1 MVFGLL
7 GFFSAARAQANTE
20 FVEAAVHRYGKEQL
34 DFLQGF
40 VASKKSAKDAPA
52 KSLVSSLMAAQ
63 TNDVRPPLDYSA
75 LSKDADLSGAL
86 LLDYVDALY
95 AAEQFELADG
105 VLGLVPASS
114 KLASEGRFS
123 LLKLK
128 LALRGRGPLGRSQV
142 SEGTNPE
149 LALNQVLAALRQ
161 GDRSSAIN
169 QLKKLIDDGT
179 LPASLRHRAAIW
191 LAAVLGQ
198 QGQPQNAL
206 PVLDNLDGG
215 SPLLAEGLLSILRSS
230 HDLDPSAVS
239 AIERQLASV
248 IPESSARWEA
258 RDYLIRSLV
267 AKGATAQA
275 SEQALAA
282 IATLDATIGSL
293 DKLMTNVRSMPVN
306 DLAPIL
312 DRLPEGV
319 RARGNEIIKRESKLR
334 LAVDVLRAWRPHLDA
349 YQSRLQ
355 RNPGQFAAEIRSAA
369 DGVKEQ
375 LQRESKDPNASA
387 NLFRLELSSL
397 IGAPP
402 NRDMAYGLF
411 FGFAQWE
418 FAYEYPESWRP
429 SFDRPSDEDSG
440 KRRRPRGPVAGRG
453 QSDQQ
458 LLPMVS
464 EHVGKL
470 RAKVDT
476 MLGKQSSIVFK
487 GMAERAKELS
497 ARNLAQVKEIEK
509 VLPLMA
515 EAVRAEAVAGLKDRR
530 RVAQQWLS
538 RFAGQAVSIYV
549 AHKATGEQP
558 HFDLARPLAAKSG
571 QALSRSLQA
580 TTGPVGKKVSREI
593 NIQPV
598 WLQLQTLAATGD
610 NRLLRADALR
620 LRARLTLALYE
631 SQAIPSAIE
640 AVEIYRSLLRDY
652 GDLIDREETVYQLA
666 RAQDLAQRIDE
677 SLATL
682 TQFAKEFPE
691 SARSG
696 EVWFRIGEVQFSQGE
711 FPLAKAAYES
721 AIRRGETKYRDQAEY
736 KLAWSLFKMGEHRDA
751 LPRFLSVLDRAAQS
765 QGAGDGRQQ
774 ERLKD
779 TFRAVALTFANLNG
793 APEVE
798 RYFARVGS
806 RPYVPD
812 IYHSIA
818 RYYLE
823 HERINDAADA
833 YAYLV
838 RQASQDARA
847 PFLLADVI
855 SGARKERLNTLA
867 LELQERY
874 IETYAVSGS
883 YWSQADTGVRSQINE
898 RMQPF
903 LTELA
908 QMYHADAQQSRT
920 ASSYAKAIRY
930 YGQYVATF
938 PKDPQTPRFHFLMA
952 EARFESGDYLAA
964 MPDYDRA
971 AYLYGAHPDAAASGY
986 AALVASQKIAELA
999 ASPDERKVKV
1009 RELVDASGRFA
1020 STFPSDVRVDPV
1032 LGKAAEDMLMLGEP
1046 GDAVAVA
1053 EKLLARKPQ
1062 DSVRR
1067 RAWIVVSHG
1076 AFENKDFIKAEGAYQ
1091 QALAES
1097 GNSPEEQVALR
1108 ARLALSVY
1116 RQAEAFRAAEKNELA
1131 IDTFLRVGRV
1141 APGTEPVPNA
1151 EIDAAVLLMKIGQWA
1166 RTIQV
1171 LENFQRTFAQ
1181 HPLAAGVPTRLA
1193 HVYEQDGQVLKA
1205 ADMLESISLGEAD
1218 DVLARQMVW
1227 RAGELREKG
1236 ERIDLATAT
1245 YERYLIRYP
1254 LPLEKASEV
1263 RQQLAAVA
1271 LKAGDVPT
1279 RDRWL
1284 GELVNH
1290 ARDVEEAGPRVRF
1303 LGAQAALTLGDGRA
1317 GEFEAIALKLPL
1329 DKSLAAKRTAMEQAL
1344 AWYSEAGRF
1353 GVAEV
1358 TTAATFK
1365 TAELY
1370 RQLAKDVL
1378 ASDRPD
1384 GLSELEAGQY
1394 NVLLEEEAFPFEE
1407 KSAEIHVLNHQ
1418 RIRSGIYDHWVEMSI
1433 ASLQKLN
1440 PAKYDKVELT
1450 DGHFHYELP
1459 KPVTK
1464 EGGQSVA
1471 PPAAEGKPVLDIAV
1485 EPKPEPEAKPIDQ
1498 GAANAASPR

>member
-1 MVFGLL
+1 MVFGSLS
-7 GFFSAARAQANTE
+7 FFSVAMAQANTD
-20 FVEAAVHRYGKEQL
+20 FVGAAVHRYGKEQL

-40 VASKKSAKDAPA
+40 VASKKTSKDAPA
-52 KSLVSSLMAAQ
+52 KSLVSSLLAVQA
-63 TNDVRPPLDYSA
+63 NDVRPPLDYSA
-75 LSKDADLSGAL
+75 LSKDPNLSGTL
-86 LLDYVDALY
+86 LLDYADALY

-105 VLGLVPASS
+105 VLGLIPPSS
-114 KLASEGRFS
+114 RQAAENRFA

-128 LALRGRGPLGRSQV
+128 LALRGHGPLGRPQV
-142 SEGTNPE
+142 QEGADAD
-149 LALNQVLAALRQ
+149 LALNQVLAALRH
-161 GDRSSAIN
+161 GDRSSAIK
-169 QLKKLIDDGT
+169 QLKKLNDDNK
-179 LPASLRHRAAIW
+179 LPAGLRHRAAIW

-198 QGQPQNAL
+198 QGQQPNAL
-206 PVLDNLDGG
+206 PALESLDGG
-215 SPLLAEGLLSILRSS
+215 SPLLAEALLSILRTSP
-230 HDLDPSAVS
+230 DLQPSAAS

-248 IPESSARWEA
+248 IPDSPARWEA

-282 IATLDATIGSL
+282 IAALDAT
-293 DKLMTNVRSMPVN
+293 TAN
-306 DLAPIL
+306 L
-312 DRLPEGV
+312 DRLISNVGSMSLSDLASILNSLPDGV
-319 RARGNEIIKRESKLR
+319 RVRGNEIIQRDGKLR
-334 LAVDVLRAWRPHLDA
+334 QAAEVLRAWRPYLDA

-375 LQRESKDPNASA
+375 FLRDSKDPNASA

-397 IGAPP
+397 IGSTP
-402 NRDMAYGLF
+402 NRDMAYQLF

-418 FAYEYPESWRP
+418 FAYEYPETWRP
-429 SFDRPSDEDSG
+429 AFDRPPDEANG
-440 KRRRPRGPVAGRG
+440 KRRRSRGSVAGRG
-453 QSDQQ
+453 ESDQQ

-470 RAKVDT
+470 RAKVAT
-476 MLGKQSSIVFK
+476 LLGKQSSIVFK

-497 ARNLAQVKEIEK
+497 ARNLAQVKEIERI
-509 VLPLMA
+509 LPSMT
-515 EAVRAEAVAGLKDRR
+515 EAVRAEVVAGLKDRR

-538 RFAGQAVSIYV
+538 RFAGQAVTTYV
-549 AHKATGEQP
+549 AHKTTGEQP
-558 HFDLARPLAAKSG
+558 FFDLARPLGAKSG
-571 QALSRSLQA
+571 QPLPRSVQALA
-580 TTGPVGKKVSREI
+580 GPAGKRASGEI
-593 NIQPV
+593 DILPV
-598 WLQLQTLAATGD
+598 WLLLQTLAASGD
-610 NRLLRADALR
+610 NRQLRADALR
-620 LRARLTLALYE
+620 LRARLTMALYE

-640 AVEIYRSLLRDY
+640 AVEIYQTLLRDY
-652 GDLIDREETVYQLA
+652 GDLVDREETAYQLA
-666 RAQDLAQRIDE
+666 RAQDLAQRIDD

-682 TQFAKEFPE
+682 TRLAKDFPD
-691 SARSG
+691 STRTG
-696 EVWFRIGEVQFSQGE
+696 EVWFRIGEVQFSHGE
-711 FPLAKAAYES
+711 FPIAKAAYES
-721 AIRRGETKYRDQAEY
+721 AIRRGETRYRDQAEY
-736 KLAWSLFKMGEHRDA
+736 KLAWSLFKMGEYRDA

-765 QGAGDGRQQ
+765 QDAGDGRQQ
-774 ERLKD
+774 ERMKD
-779 TFRAVALTFANLNG
+779 TFRAVALTFAYLDG

-798 RYFARVGS
+798 RYFARVGP

-812 IYHSIA
+812 IYYSIA

-833 YAYLV
+833 YTYLI
-838 RQASQDARA
+838 RQAPQDARA
-847 PFLLADVI
+847 PLLLGDVI
-855 SGARKERLNTLA
+855 AGARQERLNTLA
-867 LELQERY
+867 LELQERF

-883 YWSQADTGVRSQINE
+883 YWSQAAAGVRGQINE

-908 QMYHADAQQSRT
+908 QLYHADAQQNR
-920 ASSYAKAIRY
+920 AALSYAKAIKY

-986 AALVASQKIAELA
+986 AALVASQKIAEQA
-999 ASPDERKVKV
+999 ASPDERKIKL
-1009 RELVDASGRFA
+1009 RELVEASGRFA
-1020 STFPSDVRVDPV
+1020 STFPGDVRVDAV
-1032 LGKAAEDMLMLGEP
+1032 LVKAAEDILMLGEP
-1046 GDAVAVA
+1046 GDAVAFA

-1076 AFENKDFIKAEGAYQ
+1076 AFENKDFIKAEGGYQ
-1091 QALAES
+1091 QALTEP
-1097 GNSPEEQVALR
+1097 GNSLEEQTALR

-1116 RQAEAFRAAEKNELA
+1116 RQAEAYRAAGNNELA
-1131 IDTFLRVGRV
+1131 IDTFLRVGKA
-1141 APGTEPVPNA
+1141 APGSEPVPNA
-1151 EIDAAVLLMKIGQWA
+1151 EIDAAVLLMKIGQWS

-1171 LENFQRTFAQ
+1171 LERFQKTYAQ
-1181 HPLAAGVPTRLA
+1181 HPLAADIPTRLA
-1193 HVYEQDGQVLKA
+1193 YVYEQDGQVLKA
-1205 ADMLESISLGEAD
+1205 AELLESISLGEKD
-1218 DVLARQMVW
+1218 DALARQMAW

-1271 LKAGDVPT
+1271 RKAGDMPT

-1284 GELVNH
+1284 SELVNH
-1290 ARDVEEAGPRVRF
+1290 ARGDDEAGPRVRF

-1317 GEFEAIALKLPL
+1317 EEFGAVALKLPL
-1329 DKSLAAKRTAMEQAL
+1329 DKSLAAKRAAMEQAL
-1344 AWYSEAGRF
+1344 AWYGEAGRF

-1418 RIRSGIYDHWVEMSI
+1418 RIRSGIYDNWVEMSI

-1440 PAKYDKVELT
+1440 PAKYDKVELN
-1450 DGHFHYELP
+1450 DGYFHYEPP
-1459 KPVTK
+1459 KPVKK
-1464 EGGQSVA
+1464 EGSQPAQA
-1471 PPAAEGKPVLDIAV
+1471 PAGERKQTADIVPEAGAV
-1485 EPKPEPEAKPIDQ
+1485 PPPKPSQQ
-1498 GAANAASPR
+1498 GAGDAASRL

>member
-1 MVFGLL
+1 MVFGSLSL
-7 GFFSAARAQANTE
+7 FSVAVAHANTD

-40 VASKKSAKDAPA
+40 VASKKSSRDAPA
-52 KSLVSSLMAAQ
+52 KSLVSSLMAVQA
-63 TNDVRPPLDYSA
+63 NDVRPPLDYSA
-75 LSKDADLSGAL
+75 LSRDADLSGAL
-86 LLDYVDALY
+86 LLDYADALY
-95 AAEQFELADG
+95 AAEQYELADD
-105 VLGLVPASS
+105 VLGLIPLTSRQATENRFAS
-114 KLASEGRFS
+114 
-123 LLKLK
+123 LKLK
-128 LALRGRGPLGRSQV
+128 LALRGHGPLGRPKIQD
-142 SEGTNPE
+142 GADTD
-149 LALNQVLAALRQ
+149 LALNQVLATLRH

-169 QLKKLIDDGT
+169 QLKKLIDNDQ
-179 LPASLRHRAAIW
+179 LPASLRHRAVIW
-191 LAAVLGQ
+191 QAAVLAEQGQ
-198 QGQPQNAL
+198 QQHAL
-206 PVLDNLDGG
+206 PALDRLDGG
-215 SPLLAEGLLSILRSS
+215 SPVLAEGLLSILRLSPE
-230 HDLDPSAVS
+230 LQPSAAS
-239 AIERQLASV
+239 AIERQLASM
-248 IPESSARWEA
+248 IPDSSARWEA

-275 SEQALAA
+275 GEQTLAA
-282 IATLDATIGSL
+282 IATLDATTANL
-293 DKLMTNVRSMPVN
+293 DKLISNVRSMPMN

-312 DRLPEGV
+312 NSLPDGV
-319 RARGNEIIKRESKLR
+319 RTRANEMIRRDGQLR
-334 LAVDVLRAWRPHLDA
+334 LAAEVLRAWRPHLDA
-349 YQSRLQ
+349 YQARLQ
-355 RNPGQFAAEIRSAA
+355 RNPGHFAAEIRSAA
-369 DGVKEQ
+369 DAAKEQ
-375 LQRESKDPNASA
+375 LQRDSDDPNASA

-397 IGAPP
+397 IGSMP
-402 NRDMAYGLF
+402 NKDMAYRLF

-418 FAYEYPESWRP
+418 FDYEYPELWRP
-429 SFDRPSDEDSG
+429 AFDRPPDEAG
-440 KRRRPRGPVAGRG
+440 GRRRRPRGPVAGRG
-453 QSDQQ
+453 ESDQQ

-470 RAKVDT
+470 RAKVDA

-497 ARNLAQVKEIEK
+497 ARNLAQVKEIERI
-509 VLPLMA
+509 LPTMT
-515 EAVRAEAVAGLKDRR
+515 EAVRAEVVVGLKARR
-530 RVAQQWLS
+530 RAAEEWLS
-538 RFAGQAVSIYV
+538 RFAGQAVAIYV
-549 AHKATGEQP
+549 AHKTTGDQP
-558 HFDLARPLAAKSG
+558 YFDLARPLAAKSG
-571 QALSRSLQA
+571 LPLTSSVRAIAGS
-580 TTGPVGKKVSREI
+580 PGKRASGEI

-598 WLQLQTLAATGD
+598 WLLLKTLAASGD
-610 NRLLRADALR
+610 SRQLRADALR

-640 AVEIYRSLLRDY
+640 AVEIYQTLLRDY
-652 GDLIDREETVYQLA
+652 SDLVDREETVYQLA
-666 RAQDLAQRIDE
+666 RAQDLAQRIDD

-682 TQFAKEFPE
+682 IRFAKDFPD
-691 SARSG
+691 STRGG
-696 EVWFRIGEVQFSQGE
+696 EVWFRIGEMQFNQGE
-711 FPLAKAAYES
+711 FPIAKAAYES
-721 AIRRGETKYRDQAEY
+721 AIRRGETRYRDQAEY

-751 LPRFLSVLDRAAQS
+751 LPRFLSVLDRAAQT

-779 TFRAVALTFANLNG
+779 TFRAVALTFAYLDG

-798 RYFARVGS
+798 RYFAQVGDRS
-806 RPYVPD
+806 YVPD
-812 IYHSIA
+812 IYYSIA

-833 YAYLV
+833 YTYLV
-838 RQASQDARA
+838 RQAPQDARA
-847 PFLLADVI
+847 PFLLGDVI
-855 SGARKERLNTLA
+855 AGARTERLNTLA
-867 LELQERY
+867 LELQERF
-874 IETYAVSGS
+874 IDTYAVAGN
-883 YWSQADTGVRSQINE
+883 YWNQATAEVRAQINE

-920 ASSYAKAIRY
+920 AQSYAKAIKY

-938 PKDPQTPRFHFLMA
+938 PKDPKTPRFHFLMA

-986 AALVASQKIAELA
+986 AALVASQKVAEQA
-999 ASPDERKVKV
+999 ALPDERKIKL
-1009 RELVDASGRFA
+1009 RELVVASGRFA
-1020 STFPSDVRVDPV
+1020 STFAGDVRVDAV
-1032 LGKAAEDMLMLGEP
+1032 LVKAAEDMLMLGEP
-1046 GDAVAVA
+1046 GEAVAFA
-1053 EKLLARKPQ
+1053 EKLLTRKPQ

-1076 AFENKDFIKAEGAYQ
+1076 AFESKDFIKAEGAYQ
-1091 QALAES
+1091 KALAES
-1097 GNSPEEQVALR
+1097 GNTPEELTALR

-1116 RQAEAFRAAEKNELA
+1116 RQAEAYRAAENNALA
-1131 IDTFLRVGRV
+1131 IDTFLRVGKA
-1141 APGTEPVPNA
+1141 APGSEPVPNA
-1151 EIDAAVLLMKIGQWA
+1151 EIDAAVLLMKMGQWA

-1171 LENFQRTFAQ
+1171 LERFQKTYAQ
-1181 HPLAAGVPTRLA
+1181 HPLAADIPTRLA
-1193 HVYEQDGQVLKA
+1193 YVYEQDGQVLKA
-1205 ADMLESISLGEAD
+1205 AELLESISLGEKD
-1218 DVLARQMVW
+1218 DALARQMAW

-1245 YERYLIRYP
+1245 YERYLVRYP

-1271 LKAGDVPT
+1271 RKAGDLPT

-1284 GELVNH
+1284 SELVNH
-1290 ARDVEEAGPRVRF
+1290 TRGVEEAGPRVRF
-1303 LGAQAALTLGDGRA
+1303 LGAQAALTLGDARA
-1317 GEFEAIALKLPL
+1317 EAFGAIALKLPL

-1344 AWYSEAGRF
+1344 AWYGEAGRY

-1378 ASDRPD
+1378 ASDRPG

-1418 RIRSGIYDHWVEMSI
+1418 RIRSGIYDNWVESSI

-1440 PAKYDKVELT
+1440 PAKYDKVELN
-1450 DGHFHYELP
+1450 DGYFHYEP
-1459 KPVTK
+1459 PQPVK
-1464 EGGQSVA
+1464 KAGGQA
-1471 PPAAEGKPVLDIAV
+1471 ADPPAGVETPAPGTAP
-1485 EPKPEPEAKPIDQ
+1485 EPKPIEQ
-1498 GAANAASPR
+1498 GAADAASTL